1 MLALLVLFAVVAV
14 AAVVLLKL
22 GRSQPASAGFTP
34 GKLPQFKVQHVID
47 GDTVVVAHSW
57 GSFRVR
63 LDAIDC
69 PEDDQPWGDTAT
81 AGLIKL
87 IGGRRVRLERYGIDI
102 HGRTLAT
109 MYVTNRE
116 NGQWVNVNERM
127 VTLGHAW
134 VARKFYAHLPEA
146 RQQQLD
152 RLEAW
157 ARSRRVGLWKT
168 PNPTPPWQWRSRL
181 PVS

>member
-1 MLALLVLFAVVAV
+1 MLALVVLVAVVAV
-14 AAVVLLKL
+14 IVVVLAKL
-22 GRSQPASAGFTP
+22 RRSPPASGELTP
-34 GKLPQFKVQHVID
+34 GQLPQFKVQHVID
-47 GDTVVVAHSW
+47 GDTLVVAHSW

-63 LDAIDC
+63 LDSIDC
-69 PEDDQPWGDTAT
+69 PEDGQPWGDTAT

-87 IGGRRVRLERYGIDI
+87 IGGRRVRLERHGIDI

-109 MYVTNRE
+109 IYVTNRD
-116 NGQWVNVNERM
+116 NGQWLNVNERM

-134 VARKFYAHLPEA
+134 VARKHFAHLSEA

-157 ARSRRVGLWKT
+157 ARSRRVGLWKS
-168 PNPTPPWQWRSRL
+168 PNPTPPWAWRQHFPL
-181 PVS
+181 N